1 MDSNVYQKEN
11 TRYKAAE
18 SGRTFHVDDVEDDD
32 DQGDSGRCGVGE
44 GDVCAHEQAICQTPH
59 VITTTVTH
67 CASTEQ
73 TFSTLLCSCMVC
85 RWDNNS
91 TNNNW
96 KSQKNQKCPQTLLA
110 AENILWTD
118 KSTQRTDSH
127 LQNGDILSFTFI
139 RDSIVASIDKM
150 TKMEVPWLILAE
162 PWETLPLVSNR

>member
-18 SGRTFHVDDVEDDD
+18 SGKTFHVDDVEDDD

-73 TFSTLLCSCMVC
+73 TFLLFYALAWSV
-85 RWDNNS
+85 DE
-91 TNNNW
+91 TTIL
-96 KSQKNQKCPQTLLA
+96 QTTTGSFKKD
-110 AENILWTD
+110 EKYPNTVGNIL
-118 KSTQRTDSH
+118 
-127 LQNGDILSFTFI
+127 
-139 RDSIVASIDKM
+139 
-150 TKMEVPWLILAE
+150 
-162 PWETLPLVSNR
+162 

>member
-18 SGRTFHVDDVEDDD
+18 SGKTFHVDDVEDDD

-73 TFSTLLCSCMVC
+73 TFSTLVCSCMVC

-96 KSQKNQKCPQTLLA
+96 KSQKRRKIPPNTEGNREHFVNRQKHTQKSFPKMVTFCLL
-110 AENILWTD
+110 L
-118 KSTQRTDSH
+118 
-127 LQNGDILSFTFI
+127 LSGIPKLT
-139 RDSIVASIDKM
+139 SQL
-150 TKMEVPWLILAE
+150 VPWFWFNLERLCQKQIDQL
-162 PWETLPLVSNR
+162 

>member
-18 SGRTFHVDDVEDDD
+18 SGKTFHVDDVEDDD

-73 TFSTLLCSCMVC
+73 TFLLLYALAWSV
-85 RWDNNS
+85 DE
-91 TNNNW
+91 TTILQTTFW
-96 KSQKNQKCPQTLLA
+96 KFQKRRKIPPNTEGNREHFVNRQK
-110 AENILWTD
+110 
-118 KSTQRTDSH
+118 SH
-127 LQNGDILSFTFI
+127 TEQSFP
-139 RDSIVASIDKM
+139 K
-150 TKMEVPWLILAE
+150 W
-162 PWETLPLVSNR
+162 